1 MESQEVASA
10 GDMLN
15 CCPSIAVGSSMT
27 TLIKIM
33 MMMMMMKMSMTMLKC
48 GRGALLHCMTMSSCK
63 NLYVAAHHVPL
74 RWEGELTGFFDV
86 EAASCKRVAKSMW
99 GTHVHAKH
107 GL

>member
-1 MESQEVASA
+1 MPF
-10 GDMLN
+10 N
-15 CCPSIAVGSSMT
+15 CCWLFDDDADKDHDDDDDDDDEDEHDNVKVRSRCLV
-27 TLIKIM
+27 
-33 MMMMMMKMSMTMLKC
+33 
-48 GRGALLHCMTMSSCK
+48 ALHDDEQLQ